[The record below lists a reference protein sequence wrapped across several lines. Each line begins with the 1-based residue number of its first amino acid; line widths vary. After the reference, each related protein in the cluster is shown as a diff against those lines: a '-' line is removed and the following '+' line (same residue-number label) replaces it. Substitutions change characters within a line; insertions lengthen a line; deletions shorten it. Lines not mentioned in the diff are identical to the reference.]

1 MNNINYF
8 IVGEEYN
15 ADKNYANYGNK
26 YFVSKQAK
34 EFENFMNQLVTNYSA
49 NMEPITLN
57 FDQSNSMLNSIQ
69 KYNSRPIV
77 NNFLDLKFCPVLQP
91 KLNEQTD
98 EIVAVELKAGVIDA
112 NPPSLLKINFP
123 KADLPSLPLGI
134 EVLKKIK
141 DNIIRS

>member
-98 EIVAVELKAGVIDA
+98 EIVAV
-112 NPPSLLKINFP
+112 
-123 KADLPSLPLGI
+123 
-134 EVLKKIK
+134 
-141 DNIIRS
+141 